1 MVTSWLQHAKNPEP
15 NGSRRCP
22 LAAFAV
28 LTFLMAAP
36 ALAAAQPSPSDN
48 KPYDRELNRLAE
60 ILGSVHYLRELCG
73 AQEGQTWR
81 DQMVAL
87 LNVEGQSAARRVK
100 LTRSFNRGYRG
111 YRRTYR
117 ACNKSATLLI
127 SRFMNE
133 GIELAERLAQSK
145 Q

>member
-1 MVTSWLQHAKNPEP
+1 MATALLTTARGWH
-15 NGSRRCP
+15 RIRP
-22 LAAFAV
+22 LAALGV
-28 LTFLMAAP
+28 LAWLVLAP
-36 ALAAAQPSPSDN
+36 ALAAAQSPADN

-73 AQEGQTWR
+73 AEEGQTWR
-81 DQMVAL
+81 EQMVAL
-87 LNVEGQSAARRVK
+87 LNAEGQTAARRAR

-117 ACNKSATLLI
+117 ACNKSASLLI

-133 GIELAERLAQSK
+133 GIDLAERLAQS
-145 Q
+145 QQ